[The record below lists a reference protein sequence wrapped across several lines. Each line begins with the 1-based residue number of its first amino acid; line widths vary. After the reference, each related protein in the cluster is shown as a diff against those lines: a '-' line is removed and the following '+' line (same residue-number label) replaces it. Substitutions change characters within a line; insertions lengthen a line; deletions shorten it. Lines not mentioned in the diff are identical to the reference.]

1 MRYNQFHDNIITT
14 IKNSTKNRKQE
25 LNFNDKK
32 WIISLIS
39 NDKEW
44 FINCIIY
51 DNHNNLKG
59 FENDYDEYN
68 DVVLHFTLEKAIEVL
83 YFMLHQSRISRL
95 YDEIALNYTTDY
107 ENIESII
114 YL

>member
-1 MRYNQFHDNIITT
+1 MRYNEFHHNIIRI
-14 IKNSTKNRKQE
+14 IKNTTKNRKHK
-25 LNFNDKK
+25 LNYDDRK

-39 NDKEW
+39 NDKEL
-44 FINCIIY
+44 FVNCIIY
-51 DNHNNLKG
+51 DIKNNIKG

-68 DVVLHFTLEKAIEVL
+68 DVVLHFTLEEAIEVL
-83 YFMLHQSRISRL
+83 YFMLHQSRISKL
-95 YDEIALNYTTDY
+95 YNEIALNYTTDF